1 MTSKY
6 LLRIFS
12 ITESCMR
19 HLAIPIYRGL
29 LQKKKSAIQPIIL
42 PDSDATLVREEAS
55 SDSTEETEAFRD

>member
-1 MTSKY
+1 
-6 LLRIFS
+6 
-12 ITESCMR
+12 MR